1 MNTQKFFAALLIIIG
16 ALSLAYGGFNYTE
29 QTHQADI
36 GSLHVAVDQVRH
48 VSTPVWM
55 GSGIMILGFFLLV
68 TGKKA

>member
-1 MNTQKFFAALLIIIG
+1 MNTHKLFATLLIIAG
-16 ALSLAYGGFNYTE
+16 VLSLAYGGFSYTE

-36 GSLHVAVDQVRH
+36 GSLHVAVDQVHH

-55 GSGIMILGFFLLV
+55 GAGILVLGLFLLV

>member
-1 MNTQKFFAALLIIIG
+1 MNTHKLFVTLLIIAG
-16 ALSLAYGGFNYTE
+16 VLSLAYGGFSYTE

-36 GSLHVAVDQVRH
+36 GSLHVAVDQVHH

-55 GSGIMILGFFLLV
+55 GAGILVLGLFLLV